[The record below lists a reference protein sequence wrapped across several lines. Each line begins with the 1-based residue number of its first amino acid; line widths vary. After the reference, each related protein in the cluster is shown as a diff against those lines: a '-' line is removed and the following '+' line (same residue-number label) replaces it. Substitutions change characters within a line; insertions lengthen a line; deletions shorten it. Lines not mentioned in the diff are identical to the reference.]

1 MAEDFRTA
9 DSASDMT
16 DERTQNT
23 VDECRRQEESS
34 LYTSTS
40 LFEWLKYLRAW
51 KAAFIIT
58 PIILGGLST
67 WPLLAHR
74 DEYKWLTGVCALL
87 AGFSPALYKALEFD
101 VSLKVIAQHAHE
113 FKTLQDRFRQAW
125 RISAL
130 GPLAEFEKQFDRL
143 MARMDSAR
151 AASLT
156 PPERFFKK
164 AQAKIAAGHYES
176 AVDNNSGRLR
186 AAGIDDADRLSR
198 NERER

>member
-1 MAEDFRTA
+1 
-9 DSASDMT
+9 MT
-16 DERTQNT
+16 DERVQNT
-23 VDECRRQEESS
+23 VDECRRQEESC

-51 KAAFIIT
+51 KAFFIIS

-74 DEYKWLTGVCALL
+74 DEYKWFTGVCALL
-87 AGFSPALYKALEFD
+87 AGFSPALYKALDFD

-113 FKTLQDRFRQAW
+113 FKILQDRFRQAW

-130 GPLAEFEKQFDRL
+130 GPFTDFKKEFDDL
-143 MARMDSAR
+143 MVRMDAAR
-151 AASLT
+151 SASLT

-164 AQAKIAAGHYES
+164 ARAKIK
-176 AVDNNSGRLR
+176 SG
-186 AAGIDDADRLSR
+186 DYTFVADSKSS
-198 NERER
+198 